1 MTSEPVSTRSSGNP
15 FADLGLADADTRLA
29 KARLAQKITAI
40 MREQNLTQEQVS
52 EKLGIDQPRVSR
64 IIRGQLKEV
73 SLEKLLALVKR
84 LNMDIE
90 INVTPNPEPAR
101 PARLAV
107 SYSSDRMAANG
118 GATRPDRVQF
128 D

>member
-1 MTSEPVSTRSSGNP
+1 MTREPVSTRSSGNP

-40 MREQNLTQEQVS
+40 MREQGLTQEQVA
-52 EKLGIDQPRVSR
+52 EKIGIDQPRVSR
-64 IIRGQLKEV
+64 ITRGQLKDV
-73 SLEKLLALVKR
+73 RLEKLLEYVNR

-90 INVTPNPEPAR
+90 ISVTPNPEPSR

-107 SYSSDRMAANG
+107 LYPQDRMAA
-118 GATRPDRVQF
+118 AE
-128 D
+128 